1 MLCRYNCV
9 FQIRLGAGRSTHGS
23 AETAVEK
30 DTSFIVDGVRNDRL
44 PKDGGVSIYI
54 NNIVYKI
61 KTLGGNKYINIDK
74 VHGNR
79 EEFNDLRGGYHQ
91 YGQDHTSINN
101 DNNAWNES
109 DLSENGV
116 DWTKSNSSLGSGINL
131 SKISENYIDTTSE
144 GSGSSISEE
153 AVETSLKNILSSDE
167 GDGRKINETNDVP
180 NIKETDKHYRK
191 NARKINTKHKLKSK
205 SISSNNANEND
216 IAKTKNWLKSKD
228 ESKSNNK
235 VNDKLSATSSQS
247 YKNISHQKANYTKDE
262 RDIKNQFDETV
273 LQEKDVKASDQGVN
287 LLLKSTAAK
296 TITKNVFGAKPQ
308 Q

>member
-9 FQIRLGAGRSTHGS
+9 FQIQLGAGRSTHGS
-23 AETAVEK
+23 DEKAFEK
-30 DTSFIVDGVRNDRL
+30 DTRFFVDGDRNDRL

-79 EEFNDLRGGYHQ
+79 EEFNDFRGGYHQ
-91 YGQDHTSINN
+91 FVQDHINN

-109 DLSENGV
+109 GLSDNGV
-116 DWTKSNSSLGSGINL
+116 DWAKSNSSLGSGINL

-144 GSGSSISEE
+144 GIGSSISEE

-167 GDGRKINETNDVP
+167 GDGREINETYDVP
-180 NIKETDKHYRK
+180 NIKETDKHYSK
-191 NARKINTKHKLKSK
+191 NARKINTKHKVKSK
-205 SISSNNANEND
+205 SNSSNNANEDD
-216 IAKTKNWLKSKD
+216 ILKTKNWLKSKD
-228 ESKSNNK
+228 ESKSNNR
-235 VNDKLSATSSQS
+235 VNDKLSATSGQS
-247 YKNISHQKANYTKDE
+247 YKNISHQKANYKKDE
-262 RDIKNQFDETV
+262 RDIKNEFDETV

-287 LLLKSTAAK
+287 LLLKSRGAK
-296 TITKNVFGAKPQ
+296 TITKHVFGAEPQ

>member
-1 MLCRYNCV
+1 MLRRYNCV

-23 AETAVEK
+23 DETAVGK
-30 DTSFIVDGVRNDRL
+30 DTTFFVDGDRNDRL
-44 PKDGGVSIYI
+44 PKDGGVYIYI

-79 EEFNDLRGGYHQ
+79 EEFNDFRGGYHQ
-91 YGQDHTSINN
+91 FVQDHINN
-101 DNNAWNES
+101 DDNAWNES
-109 DLSENGV
+109 DLSENRV

-153 AVETSLKNILSSDE
+153 AVETPVKNILSSDE

-180 NIKETDKHYRK
+180 NIKETDKHYNK
-191 NARKINTKHKLKSK
+191 NARKINTKHKVKSK
-205 SISSNNANEND
+205 NNSLNDANKDD
-216 IAKTKNWLKSKD
+216 IPKTKNLLKSKD

-235 VNDKLSATSSQS
+235 VNDKLSATSGQS
-247 YKNISHQKANYTKDE
+247 YKNISHQKANYEKDE
-262 RDIKNQFDETV
+262 RDIKNEFDETI

-296 TITKNVFGAKPQ
+296 TITKNVYGTKPQ